1 MHLVQVVEDEA
12 KMVAGYEQHTFE
24 CSSCHEVEH
33 RPVVREGKKRP
44 VRRNVQIVQHPKY
57 EGSYAAQ
64 DTKSGMIVMVHQ
76 DPERLREQCEWM
88 GWRVVVASDRSSDV
102 KLGEAEPPQAT
113 PPRPAEEV

>member
-12 KMVAGYEQHTFE
+12 KMVAGYEQHKFE

-33 RPVVREGKKRP
+33 RPVVKEGKKRP

-76 DPERLREQCEWM
+76 DRE
-88 GWRVVVASDRSSDV
+88 RSSDV
-102 KLGEAEPPQAT
+102 KLGEDEPRK
-113 PPRPAEEV
+113 RPARSQLKRCR

>member
-1 MHLVQVVEDEA
+1 MHLVQVVEAEA
-12 KMVAGYEQHTFE
+12 TMVAGYEQHSCE
-24 CSSCHEVEH
+24 CSGCHEVEH
-33 RPVVREGKKRP
+33 RAVVREGKKRP

-76 DPERLREQCEWM
+76 DRERLREQCEWM

-102 KLGEAEPPQAT
+102 KLGEDEPPQSD